1 MNTSMYNQYSRLI
14 IIVMIVVFAMS
25 CNNEG
30 EESQSTEEPPVQ
42 QPVQPSQE
50 VIPVLLVN
58 QYPHMVSAYTEGLQ
72 FVDGLMYES
81 TGQYGRSYLYK
92 YELGTGKVISEYK
105 LENKYFGE
113 GMTVMG
119 DIIYMLTYREH
130 TGFMFDKNTFKLLG
144 KFPVRTNEGWG
155 LTNDSTHLIY
165 GDGTA
170 GLYFLDAKTKEE
182 VKRLQVT
189 DRYGPVVNINELEY
203 INGYIY
209 ANKYETE
216 LILKIDPNTGKV
228 VGQADLRRIRA
239 QAGVAPSSHISG
251 QPEVMNGIAYDKEN
265 NRIYITGKNWPK
277 ILEVKLDN

>member
-14 IIVMIVVFAMS
+14 IISAIIVFAVS
-25 CNNEG
+25 CSDDTEKK
-30 EESQSTEEPPVQ
+30 QSTDEVSVQ
-42 QPVQPSQE
+42 QPAGPSKE
-50 VIPVLLVN
+50 VIPALLVN

-105 LENKYFGE
+105 IDNQYFGE

-119 DIIYMLTYREH
+119 DVIYMLTYREH
-130 TGFMFDKNTFKLLG
+130 VGFMFDKNSFKLLG
-144 KFPVRTNEGWG
+144 KFPVRANEGWG

-170 GLYFLDAKTKEE
+170 AIYFLDPKTQEE

-189 DRYGPVVNINELEY
+189 DKYGPVVNINELEY

-216 LILKIDPNTGKV
+216 LILKIDPQTGKV
-228 VGQADLRRIRA
+228 VGEADLRRIRR
-239 QAGVAPSSHISG
+239 QAGIANNSHIDG